1 MKKNTIIEVVLII
14 LIISI
19 SSIIG
24 AFNFL
29 NIDPS
34 KPTPSG
40 GPSTSVN
47 PSTMPSAGE
56 SSSPSSENPSVTE
69 TSPSVLNLQDGRNA
83 SVTIRL
89 PLERIVSLNSGL
101 TELLVAIGLGDKIV
115 GRDETSVTP
124 GSVLS
129 IPVVGANAYEPNV
142 EKIIELNPGVIFS
155 DSMLC
160 YNEGAYD
167 QLAKAGIPIYI
178 TDPITA
184 QPATP
189 DDLKPETPTN
199 VDATCDL
206 LQKLSVIVD
215 DKKIIDDYV
224 EFVQYY
230 NNLVRDRLATL
241 SRDQKPRVMLEWYK
255 PYMTFQTVNIYQ
267 AGGINIAENLSVYAP
282 TLSPEFVVK
291 ENPQIII
298 RLISSQTHD
307 EQEFANLRNQIL
319 DREELADVAA
329 VKNNK
334 VFICD
339 YTFRGGIHSIMGY
352 IYWAKWCQPDLFAD
366 LDPVAINHEL
376 EQIFCVAT
384 LPEGTFVFS

>member
-1 MKKNTIIEVVLII
+1 
-14 LIISI
+14 
-19 SSIIG
+19 
-24 AFNFL
+24 
-29 NIDPS
+29 
-34 KPTPSG
+34 
-40 GPSTSVN
+40 
-47 PSTMPSAGE
+47 
-56 SSSPSSENPSVTE
+56 
-69 TSPSVLNLQDGRNA
+69 VLNLQDGRNA